1 MAYSKHTWA
10 HNETITAANLNH
22 IEQGI
27 YDNDQAIRHYV
38 TPVFLTTTL
47 TAGNT
52 TVTFTNE
59 KIVGADTI
67 DLFTSNGV
75 APVSQSVSG
84 STYTAVF
91 EAQSAD
97 IEVGIEVD

>member
-1 MAYSKHTWA
+1 MDKIYYSQLRKHIPDL
-10 HNETITAANLNH
+10 E
-22 IEQGI
+22 I
-27 YDNDQAIRHYV
+27 YDWTKHNL
-38 TPVFLTTTL
+38 P
-47 TAGNT
+47 
-52 TVTFTNE
+52 
-59 KIVGADTI
+59 DTI